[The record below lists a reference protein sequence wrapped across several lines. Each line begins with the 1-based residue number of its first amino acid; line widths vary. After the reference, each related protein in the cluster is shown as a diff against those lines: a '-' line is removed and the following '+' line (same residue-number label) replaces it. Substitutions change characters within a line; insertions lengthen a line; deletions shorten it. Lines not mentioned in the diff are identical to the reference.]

1 MAIRIAVA
9 RTAKELDDVFRL
21 RYDVYVRERGKFPS
35 EGGEEARIVDRF
47 DTLPGVA
54 NIVAYNHDQA
64 IAAIRI
70 NKDTPLGLPAEE
82 YISFSAFRKRLQK
95 EAKAG
100 ESEPP
105 KIIGGS
111 MLVVDK
117 EWRNRRNVIYALF
130 KTAAGVLHS
139 WKCTHVIGAVSK
151 DSLSIYSRANFEQ
164 VGDEIWNDTVGD
176 TLVPIMA
183 YYPKIYKWAFGQ
195 ITKKINSFWV
205 DNFSGR
211 FQRRLLSAGEIL
223 FSQNDTADFAYA
235 VDEGWISISRND
247 PDGNEM
253 VLANLSKGAL
263 FGELALFDGETRSA
277 TATAVTNTELIT
289 IERADMLEL
298 LRENP
303 DQIERLLEH
312 FARRLRETDNLA
324 LIQAFSPQTKRVE
337 YALNQI
343 WGSASTDRK
352 NPHLRIAKIGP
363 KQIAKSAQVREW
375 EVRRILETMKV
386 DGQLEYGENLIR
398 FFQAPVSKDA
408 EILEE
413 SPV

>member
-1 MAIRIAVA
+1 VA

-21 RYDVYVRERGKFPS
+21 RYDVYVRERGKFAA
-35 EGGEEARIVDRF
+35 EGGGEERIVDRF

-54 NIVAYNHDQA
+54 NIVAYNRDQA

-70 NKDTPLGLPAEE
+70 NQDTPLGLPAEE
-82 YISFSAFRKRLQK
+82 YISFASLRSRLEK
-95 EAKAG
+95 EA
-100 ESEPP
+100 ESATGDPP
-105 KIIGGS
+105 KIVGGS

-117 EWRNRRNVIYALF
+117 EWRNRRNVIFALF

-139 WKCTHVIGAVSK
+139 WRCTHVIGAVSK
-151 DSLSIYSRANFEQ
+151 DTLSIYSRANFEQ
-164 VGDEIWNDTVGD
+164 VGDEIWSEAVGD
-176 TLVPIMA
+176 SLAPIMA

-205 DNFSGR
+205 DYFSGR
-211 FQRRLLSAGEIL
+211 FQRRLLSAGEVL
-223 FSQNDTADFAYA
+223 FSQDDTADFAYA

-253 VLANLSKGAL
+253 ILANLSKGAL

-277 TATAVTNTELIT
+277 TATAVTNSELIT

-298 LRENP
+298 LRQNP
-303 DQIERLLEH
+303 DQMERLLEH
-312 FARRLRETDNLA
+312 FARRLRATDNLA

-337 YALNQI
+337 YALNQV
-343 WGSASTDRK
+343 WSSASSDRK
-352 NPHLRIAKIGP
+352 NPDLRVAKIGP

-398 FFQAPVSKDA
+398 FFQPPVSKDVGVM
-408 EILEE
+408 EE

>member
-1 MAIRIAVA
+1 VA

-21 RYDVYVRERGKFPS
+21 RYDVYVRERGKFLA
-35 EGGEEARIVDRF
+35 EGAGEERIVDRF

-54 NIVAYNHDQA
+54 NIVAYNNDQA

-70 NKDTPLGLPAEE
+70 NQDTPLGLPAEE
-82 YISFSAFRKRLQK
+82 YICFSALRARLEK
-95 EAKAG
+95 EAESAG
-100 ESEPP
+100 GEPLR
-105 KIIGGS
+105 IVGGS

-117 EWRNRRNVIYALF
+117 EWRNRRNVIFGLF

-139 WKCTHVIGAVSK
+139 WKCTHVIGTISK
-151 DSLSIYSRANFEQ
+151 ATLSLYSRANVFEP
-164 VGDEIWNDTVGD
+164 VGDEVWNDVVGD
-176 TLVPIMA
+176 SLVPIVA
-183 YYPKIYKWAFGQ
+183 YYPNIYKWAFGQ

-211 FQRRLLSAGEIL
+211 FQRQLLSAGEIL
-223 FSQNDTADFAYA
+223 FSQSDTADFAYA
-235 VDEGWISISRND
+235 VDEGWVSISRYD

-298 LRENP
+298 LRQHP
-303 DQIERLLEH
+303 DQIECMLEH

-324 LIQAFSPQTKRVE
+324 LVQAFAPQTKRVE
-337 YALNQI
+337 FALNQI
-343 WGSASTDRK
+343 WVSASTDGK
-352 NPHLRIAKIGP
+352 NPNHPDLRVARIGP

-375 EVRRILETMKV
+375 EVRRILEIMKV
-386 DGQLEYGENLIR
+386 DGQLEYGENVIR
-398 FFQAPVSKDA
+398 FFQPPVSKEL
-408 EILEE
+408 EISEE
-413 SPV
+413 SPL